1 MQALMARRVMAE
13 TDARELYREL
23 CRVDNGACGQRQ
35 RLWLCADA
43 AGCKLALPLAVC
55 VGVLLPPLTVP
66 VSLCPADTGFDAF
79 WGVCNKE
86 LSFLGLDI
94 RRVNLPPEADEAPVR
109 YVGVV
114 NKVNDSLAKEATRM
128 TPPQVALFRAIVRV
142 PGGLRGVRRVGVK
155 AKGACG

>member
-1 MQALMARRVMAE
+1 MARRVMAE

-35 RLWLCADA
+35 EAVAVRRRGWVQ
-43 AGCKLALPLAVC
+43 AGAPACC
-55 VGVLLPPLTVP
+55 VRWRSPSPPLTVP

-142 PGGLRGVRRVGVK
+142 PWGLRGVRRVGVK
-155 AKGACG
+155 AKGACE